1 MKTLVLKEI
10 RNLNAR
16 RPALQNNKKNKTLQ
30 NKTIVKL
37 LKING
42 NINLICVT

>member
-10 RNLNAR
+10 PNLNAR
-16 RPALQNNKKNKTLQ
+16 RTLQ

-37 LKING
+37 LKLNG